1 LPSIVI
7 FWEFMKKRLFLIPFC
22 AVVVIAAS
30 VSSSSEELQP
40 LPTPVTNNAVTSVH
54 VEGQDLIYSLMGL
67 GPDKAWSSVTNAAN
81 AFNVKYNKWTTIRSV
96 PGPGRLGASAASARL
111 QVFVLGGFV
120 PDKSGLQ
127 VIVGDVSVYDPIGLR
142 WYRGPDLPTAVRDA
156 AVGVYRDRFIYVV
169 GGFSKK
175 GPTNEVQMYD
185 VEEQRWQ
192 QATPSPGA
200 PVFGHAG
207 TVVDDSIIYVDG
219 AKSNTAGSKPG
230 FVPSDECWIG
240 KIDHHHPEKI
250 AWSKLPP
257 HPGEA
262 HYRIAAG
269 GSDKDRRAYF
279 AGGSAS
285 VYDYSGIGLDGAPAE
300 PSPVVF
306 DFNLKSNS
314 WETIP
319 MKDAPAR
326 MDHRGLVVT
335 SNGLIVVGG
344 MAKDQKVSAGVS
356 LLPKGK

>member
-1 LPSIVI
+1 
-7 FWEFMKKRLFLIPFC
+7 
-22 AVVVIAAS
+22 
-30 VSSSSEELQP
+30 
-40 LPTPVTNNAVTSVH
+40 
-54 VEGQDLIYSLMGL
+54 
-67 GPDKAWSSVTNAAN
+67 
-81 AFNVKYNKWTTIRSV
+81 
-96 PGPGRLGASAASARL
+96 
-111 QVFVLGGFV
+111 
-120 PDKSGLQ
+120 
-127 VIVGDVSVYDPIGLR
+127 
-142 WYRGPDLPTAVRDA
+142 
-156 AVGVYRDRFIYVV
+156 V

>member
-1 LPSIVI
+1 
-7 FWEFMKKRLFLIPFC
+7 MKKRLFLIPFC
-22 AVVVIAAS
+22 AVVVIAAC

-96 PGPGRLGASAASARL
+96 PGSGRLGASAASARL

-306 DFNLKSNS
+306 DFNLKSHS